1 MSPNPGIEAAQK
13 MALMGY
19 RFKIEGDAI
28 VADYQGNNKPDPAQA
43 IPLIQAL
50 KAHKAKVREFL
61 RCYCPKCGGVVFV
74 GDLCFLCDWL
84 PKTMSQNQNS
94 DSRDEIHICGGCS
107 HFLPSRLNP
116 AQGFGRCALGR
127 LSKRPGA
134 YPGKAAC
141 NHFESP
147 VGEIEPLRLAQ

>member
-13 MALMGY
+13 LALMGY
-19 RFKIEGDAI
+19 RFKVEGDTI
-28 VADYQGNNKPDPAQA
+28 VADYQGTNKPDPAQA

-50 KAHKAKVREFL
+50 KAHTAKVREFL

-84 PKTMSQNQNS
+84 PQTMSQALVVEGEEGQS
-94 DSRDEIHICGGCS
+94 CGSCA
-107 HFLPSRLNP
+107 HFLPSRMNR
-116 AQGFGRCALGR
+116 AQGFGRCALES

-147 VGEIEPLRLAQ
+147 VGEIKPLRLAQ